1 MKKLF
6 INTNLIKKYIKD
18 NNLTTREFCKKCDIT
33 YSSYLKIM
41 KSTIKRFKPIYN
53 VSIVLNVKLKELL
66 GI

>member
-1 MKKLF
+1 MKKII

-18 NNLTTREFCKKCDIT
+18 NNLTTKEFCKKCDIT

-41 KSTIKRFKPIYN
+41 KSKIKRFKPIYN